1 MDGSRSSSLRNEP
14 NLTHGEQRILAL
26 LEAWGP
32 RLERLEQGQ
41 QRLEQR
47 MERVEQRL
55 ERVEQRLDA
64 LEQRMERVEQRL
76 DLVEHRLQD
85 LEEKVSAQGRELR
98 MLTSQV
104 EIEAAASK
112 QRDRQFNLE
121 LLRYRDEEHLRL
133 NQLRDSWFKELQ
145 FLRASVT
152 ERLDQH
158 NTRLEMLEQAVQ
170 RLGDQ
175 LAQAFQRQWAPLPTA

>member
-1 MDGSRSSSLRNEP
+1 MDGTMSSSLRNEP

-47 MERVEQRL
+47 L
-55 ERVEQRLDA
+55 ERVEQRLDS
-64 LEQRMERVEQRL
+64 LEHRVESLDQRI
-76 DLVEHRLQD
+76 DV
-85 LEEKVSAQGRELR
+85 LEKRTTSLAEELR
-98 MLTSQV
+98 LLTRRV
-104 EIEAAASK
+104 EIEGAASK
-112 QRDRQFNLE
+112 QRHRQSTE
-121 LLRYRDEEHLRL
+121 ALLHFRKEEHERQ
-133 NQLRDSWFKELQ
+133 NQLRNTWFNELHVFRTQ
-145 FLRASVT
+145 VE
-152 ERLDQH
+152 ERFEQH

-175 LAQAFQRQWAPLPTA
+175 LTQALQRQWAPLPTA

>member
-1 MDGSRSSSLRNEP
+1 MDGTMSSSLRNEP

-47 MERVEQRL
+47 IQN
-55 ERVEQRLDA
+55 
-64 LEQRMERVEQRL
+64 
-76 DLVEHRLQD
+76 

>member
-1 MDGSRSSSLRNEP
+1 
-14 NLTHGEQRILAL
+14 
-26 LEAWGP
+26 
-32 RLERLEQGQ
+32 
-41 QRLEQR
+41 
-47 MERVEQRL
+47 
-55 ERVEQRLDA
+55 
-64 LEQRMERVEQRL
+64 
-76 DLVEHRLQD
+76 
-85 LEEKVSAQGRELR
+85 
-98 MLTSQV
+98 
-104 EIEAAASK
+104 
-112 QRDRQFNLE
+112 
-121 LLRYRDEEHLRL
+121 LRL